1 MFVVACV
8 ACASAAPRS
17 KGPAVAVY
25 EADPRQPAAERAMPD
40 GCRLIGTSGSI
51 DQMESERAGGDP
63 YRRQRR
69 ETADRGGNVLLA
81 LSETVVNRPT
91 TDCPSNDT
99 SPDCVKSGQSWY
111 RVRFEEYAC
120 SPEAAGRLAALPSE
134 PRRGGLTILF
144 GTPKK
149 AGAASS
155 AAGPPA
161 PQAAAPPKAAAAP
174 QASAVLSPA
183 ELKTKV
189 LAMMQERVAPDVIL
203 AFVRAQPITR
213 RLTAEEIIDWTR
225 AGIPDA
231 VIESAA
237 SR

>member
-1 MFVVACV
+1 VRPITIHLLVLACA
-8 ACASAAPRS
+8 ACASTPRHS
-17 KGPAVAVY
+17 KSPAVAVY
-25 EADPRQPAAERAMPD
+25 EADPRQPVAQRAMPE

-51 DQMESERAGGDP
+51 DQMESERASGDP
-63 YRRQRR
+63 YRQQRG
-69 ETADRGGNVLLA
+69 ETAERGGNVLLA

-99 SPDCVKSGQSWY
+99 SPDCLKSGQSWY

-120 SPEAAGRLAALPSE
+120 SPEATSQLAALPAE
-134 PRRGGLTILF
+134 PRRGGITVLF
-144 GTPKK
+144 GSPKK
-149 AGAASS
+149 AAPSETLPPSAPRAGA
-155 AAGPPA
+155 P
-161 PQAAAPPKAAAAP
+161 
-174 QASAVLSPA
+174 LSPA

-189 LAMMQERVAPDVIL
+189 MAMMSEHVAPEVIL
-203 AFVRAQPITR
+203 TYVRGQPLTR

-231 VIESAA
+231 AIESAA